1 MAHLALVTISAFHKQ
16 LFWPSSIYS
25 ASVVI
30 SAIEQQLNMSFV
42 TPTLKE
48 ALTDFYVIDKQYKKA
63 FAIYADL
70 RKPGIFEF
78 IEEHNLHD
86 ALQDKALPL
95 MTLDPKRAVALLV
108 QQREFIKPS
117 EVVSQLRKAENNSTY
132 RYLLHEYLHALFEKV
147 LMQGKTFMA
156 SRWSFMQN
164 MNPDCFSLSYAA
176 TNITLLTRHMRFVP
190 EEVLLKKKFS
200 FLEGWGIQEK
210 LWHLS

>member
-1 MAHLALVTISAFHKQ
+1 
-16 LFWPSSIYS
+16 
-25 ASVVI
+25 
-30 SAIEQQLNMSFV
+30 MSFV
-42 TPTLKE
+42 TQTLKE
-48 ALTDFYVIDKQYKKA
+48 ALADLYVIDKQYEKA

-132 RYLLHEYLHALFEKV
+132 RYLLHEYLHALFENDPHA
-147 LMQGKTFMA
+147 GKDFHGLQVIYFVGKLNILIIILIYGILFLA
-156 SRWSFMQN
+156 NIYKEHF
-164 MNPDCFSLSYAA
+164 
-176 TNITLLTRHMRFVP
+176 TNLT
-190 EEVLLKKKFS
+190 
-200 FLEGWGIQEK
+200 I
-210 LWHLS
+210 